1 MCIIKQ
7 IILSLIIK
15 SFQQMSST
23 DESNGKNRTVRKG
36 EEYCFYTKSC
46 SISISLTCLLI
57 LYSCNNFFLSYV
69 PTSSNLH
76 ILQSSVRF
84 LRGKISTSS
93 LNFRARVKQ
102 IYIQILTFRFL
113 IPKLF
118 CCFFK
123 SPLTLSKI
131 LSELHWIIFA
141 QIWPLME
148 LNWRISEFLNVSFSR
163 VTFGCSYWFEFIPPK
178 AIKICQNKH

>member
-1 MCIIKQ
+1 MFCVKIQPINYFVNLAKKNVWILSLHKPNRYMCIIKQ

-15 SFQQMSST
+15 SFQQMSV
-23 DESNGKNRTVRKG
+23 NRWVKRKNRTVRKG

-46 SISISLTCLLI
+46 SISQFNLLA
-57 LYSCNNFFLSYV
+57 YSVFMYNFFLSYV

-118 CCFFK
+118 CCFF
-123 SPLTLSKI
+123 
-131 LSELHWIIFA
+131 
-141 QIWPLME
+141 
-148 LNWRISEFLNVSFSR
+148 
-163 VTFGCSYWFEFIPPK
+163 
-178 AIKICQNKH
+178 